1 MKPTK
6 INKQKR
12 LFKKKLKK
20 IWAVNWTNGKRNKDL
35 NEEIANKKNSR
46 TESKTCTRYFP
57 YLFPCQ
63 WIGVSTVIFT
73 KRDSALLPE

>member
-20 IWAVNWTNGKRNKDL
+20 IWAVKCTNGKRNEDL
-35 NEEIANKKNSR
+35 NEEIANKKKQSNR
-46 TESKTCTRYFP
+46 EQNLYK
-57 YLFPCQ
+57 
-63 WIGVSTVIFT
+63 IG
-73 KRDSALLPE
+73 L